1 MTNELP
7 SPPYRSLRASV
18 VGGVTWMVSARW
30 LIKGLGLVSTLILV
44 RLLDPSDFGVVAMA
58 NLVIGFTQMFFSL
71 GVATA
76 LIQNPNADE
85 SHFNTAWTIG
95 VLQSLFVTVLLILL
109 SPVVGM
115 YYHEPRVPLVMQVLA
130 VGILIGGISNI
141 GVVAFRKNLDFRS
154 EFRLVAFR
162 KIVSFVPT
170 VALAF
175 LLKSYWALVLGTV
188 IGTAGGVL
196 ISYAMHPFR
205 PRWSLQRFNEI
216 WHFSQ
221 WLLVVNLGNYTYGR
235 TDQFIVGRIL
245 TTSGMGV
252 YAVGAEVAE
261 LPVLEMT
268 APISRV
274 VMPSYA
280 KVKHDADQLKDA
292 YLRVLGV
299 TAALAFPITAGV
311 ACIADSVVHL
321 ALGGKWLAAI
331 PIIQWLVIS
340 AGVRAIY
347 GGAGSL
353 MVILGHMRELALLHW
368 MEVLCL
374 VIAAVSGATMLG
386 LEGVAMAKVAVSSV
400 FGVIFFGRL
409 VSHRTVSARE
419 ITRQFLRPALATAIM
434 VIGLSVLFPGTAGW
448 SNGALLAAKVALG
461 VVLYVGSLLGVWVL
475 RGKPSGAEEDLVGI
489 VRERLELLRFA
500 RR

>member
-1 MTNELP
+1 
-7 SPPYRSLRASV
+7 
-18 VGGVTWMVSARW
+18 MVSARW

-235 TDQFIVGRIL
+235 TDQFVVGRIL
-245 TTSGMGV
+245 TTSGIGV

-274 VMPSYA
+274 ATPAVMGNAS
-280 KVKHDADQLKDA
+280 
-292 YLRVLGV
+292 
-299 TAALAFPITAGV
+299 
-311 ACIADSVVHL
+311 
-321 ALGGKWLAAI
+321 
-331 PIIQWLVIS
+331 
-340 AGVRAIY
+340 
-347 GGAGSL
+347 
-353 MVILGHMRELALLHW
+353 
-368 MEVLCL
+368 
-374 VIAAVSGATMLG
+374 AAVTPST
-386 LEGVAMAKVAVSSV
+386 
-400 FGVIFFGRL
+400 
-409 VSHRTVSARE
+409 
-419 ITRQFLRPALATAIM
+419 LR
-434 VIGLSVLFPGTAGW
+434 
-448 SNGALLAAKVALG
+448 
-461 VVLYVGSLLGVWVL
+461 
-475 RGKPSGAEEDLVGI
+475 
-489 VRERLELLRFA
+489 
-500 RR
+500 